1 MVRKRSIRQT
11 TTTVMIDGSA
21 VTLTLDGGPTFAGLR
36 SSLAEINKIQGVTG
50 YILRNTTSAAID
62 LQNPKKLF
70 EYALLS
76 SEAMDACQEI
86 SDLFSL
92 ATNKMVVEGKDIN
105 VLCMIIGENNLS
117 IFMEKSVDPANI
129 LMRISP

>member
-1 MVRKRSIRQT
+1 
-11 TTTVMIDGSA
+11 MIDGSA
-21 VTLTLDGGPTFAGLR
+21 VTLTLEEDSAFAGLR
-36 SSLAEINKIQGVTG
+36 SSLAEINKTQGVTG

-86 SDLFSL
+86 SELFNLS
-92 ATNKMVVEGKDIN
+92 TTKTVVEGSETKM
-105 VLCMIIGENNLS
+105 LCMVIGENKLS
-117 IFMEKSVDPANI
+117 IFMEKSVDHADI
-129 LMRISP
+129 LRQISP